1 MTGIS
6 RLPDKHASPYSVKLI
21 FRLGLLFQLCM
32 ICLGCG
38 QPTLA
43 DNLALYQSRLAA
55 VLDKPVVALP
65 AVEPLYYPS
74 LRQLKS
80 PIPASNIAMKD
91 FYALQGCNA
100 SLLIAQRNTPMG
112 RTQLPST
119 RYIYETQLINA
130 LRGCVQSSADNG
142 GVNTLLAEKITY
154 LPLVWADLVQT
165 SNEVRTAFSSNNA
178 FLVEQQNEALSATH
192 NALSYLLALQNTTT
206 ADAGSLEKHLQQL
219 ANYKLPA
226 KVSRSQR
233 LLAHQLNLTT
243 LWLSE
248 QKLSGQCPGGKPSQ
262 QVRYLKNVF
271 QLFFIEKIQPLAGQ
285 LNHIQYQLLP
295 VYQEFARSPYLNQG
309 FKVLLERNQLEFT
322 AYQEAMTQHIEF
334 WQQLLA
340 QCNLSPM
347 VNSR

>member
-1 MTGIS
+1 MTRIS
-6 RLPDKHASPYSVKLI
+6 HLPDKKTSPFKMI
-21 FRLGLLFQLCM
+21 FRLGLVLQLCL

-43 DNLALYQSRLAA
+43 DNITLYQSRLAA
-55 VLDKPVVALP
+55 VLDIPVVALP
-65 AVEPLYYPS
+65 AFESLYYPS

-80 PIPASNIAMKD
+80 AIPTSNIAMQD
-91 FYALQGCNA
+91 FYALQDCNA
-100 SLLIAQRNTPMG
+100 SLLIAQRNTSLG
-112 RTQLPST
+112 RTQLPSS

-130 LRGCVQSSADNG
+130 LGVCVQASAANTEAS
-142 GVNTLLAEKITY
+142 TLLTQKTTH

-165 SNEVRTAFSSNNA
+165 SDEIRIAFSSNNA
-178 FLVEQQNEALSATH
+178 FLAEQQNEALSATH

-206 ADAGSLEKHLQQL
+206 ADVQALERHLQQL

-233 LLAHQLNLTT
+233 LLTHQLNHIT
-243 LWLSE
+243 LWLSQ
-248 QKLSGQCPGGKPSQ
+248 QKLSDQCPAGKPSQ
-262 QVRYLKNVF
+262 QIRYLKNVF

-295 VYQEFARSPYLNQG
+295 VYQKFARSEYLKQA
-309 FKVLLERNQLEFT
+309 FKTLLEHNQLEFT

-334 WQQLLA
+334 WQKLLA
-340 QCNLSPM
+340 TCNLSPTI
-347 VNSR
+347 NSR